1 MKKHTKLS
9 RNLLGGPLAAALLV
23 VPGWLGAQTA
33 PAASA
38 AASTAA
44 SDEAIKL
51 NPFEVVDEKDGTF
64 QSNNIGTGS
73 RLALDL
79 KDAPVPYSIINRE
92 FIDALGI
99 TDLKEAAAWATGN
112 TFYKTDNGSDSRG
125 LAGQYQSRGNVT
137 GNVTATNAPDN
148 YGTQRNFY
156 QNASIS
162 GDSYAVESY
171 DFGRGPNAAL
181 FGQGAGTGG
190 GDAGNGGLAGV
201 NSVQT
206 KRARLDAIKTTV
218 GVEIGSWKY
227 HRVTLD
233 YNRPITD
240 RLGVR
245 LNLVD
250 LDKAGWRMNDKQAT
264 RGISLAG
271 TYKLNTGGDLRLDLS
286 NEKRDQHTVGTGWDE
301 FISGWDG
308 ATVFRGPM
316 TNSMRSTNA
325 TAGLTSVANGSYGT
339 LQTFGNAGLTWNGE
353 SQGTQLFNGGN
364 PHYLYN
370 TSDGTVMNWQN
381 FMISRRADNTSR
393 TPLWTT
399 TAPNGAA
406 FVRADLPLQ
415 GNGQAQPAFG
425 VGRSFFAE
433 GNLPKDMFNR
443 AIQNSAFRI
452 PSQRFNSSAD
462 IPLVSQISRDAQLTY
477 TQQVGTN
484 LFFELGAD
492 ANRNNNTNR
501 NLDDPNPGG
510 RSAYLDLN
518 QIRPDGSPN
527 SNFLQPFSTVPMVQ
541 RLNTTSDRTLRLN
554 TAYVLNAGVWGSYNF
569 NVQGSASQRKS
580 VQREYQI
587 SVKANA
593 DPRNWGGGNDQIKEF
608 MYWNDAARGW
618 KEPINGTTVRFTDVD
633 WTNANNPV
641 MAPLAIRQPAWVL
654 TNWGESFIQ
663 SRYYTVQAT
672 AKYWEEK
679 IVFTGAYRRDLN
691 FGNSK
696 SGYPIGGNTSNRG
709 VLPANWDGITPIYRP
724 DAPADY
730 FSMTYVNKNPTTGAV
745 IGAGIPLLAL
755 TRPTSNNAFGVP
767 IPLAVYSGERF
778 RDDYNNPTNRSY
790 ANNKSYGVVYHV
802 TKQFSLLA
810 NFADSYTP
818 RSSITQDMTYA
829 IREPQMSKSRD
840 VGFTWNLFNNRLTG
854 KYNYYVQTRQ
864 NDSANALTG
873 INSLFQ
879 ANDATNADTTASGR
893 NIRGFQDFGN
903 GVDYQDRRNFGSE
916 VDLAFNPTRALR
928 FTANGT
934 TGSYSLD
941 NIQRLNKAYVPA
953 HAADFLQILQDAGG
967 MLDTSQKPVGAPN
980 APGLAVINSAV
991 TPASVADRDM
1001 AVASFNTIY
1010 VNYQTL
1016 LTQRT
1021 VRVSLPRSA
1030 NVFADYTLQTG
1041 VAKGLRIGMGVQWQK
1056 ALIGARNADTT
1067 LDAAGTSAIAFP
1079 GRNGDLS
1086 SRLWGNNNYVTQ
1098 MNLAYSFKLKD
1109 GNPLS
1114 VSLRINNFLNDRS
1127 KIYGDNGVFGGA
1139 GFPGT
1144 NGLRSP
1150 TGDLT
1155 KPNRENSP
1163 YVLSDIHEPINARL
1177 TASYTF
1183 GSSRSR

>member
-1 MKKHTKLS
+1 MKKPTKLS

-23 VPGWLGAQTA
+23 VPSWLGAQTA

-38 AASTAA
+38 AATAA
-44 SDEAIKL
+44 ASAPSDDTIKL

-112 TFYKTDNGSDSRG
+112 TFYNTDNGSDSRG

-206 KRARLDAIKTTV
+206 KRARFDQSTTSV
-218 GVEIGSWKY
+218 GLEIGSWNY
-227 HRVTLD
+227 RRVTLD
-233 YNRPITD
+233 YNRPIND
-240 RLGVR
+240 RVGIRV
-245 LNLVD
+245 NLVD
-250 LDKAGWRMNDKQAT
+250 LDKEGWRVNDKQAT
-264 RGISLAG
+264 RGLSFAA
-271 TYKLNTGGDLRLDLS
+271 TFKLNAGGEVRLDLS
-286 NEKRDQHTVGTGWDE
+286 NEKRDQHTVGSGWDE

-316 TNSMRSTNA
+316 TNSIRSTNA
-325 TAGLTSVANGSYGT
+325 TLGVTSVANASYGT
-339 LQTFGNAGLTWNGE
+339 IQSFGNTGLTWNGE
-353 SQGTQLFNGGN
+353 SQGVQTINGN

-370 TSDGTVMNWQN
+370 TGDGTVMNWQN
-381 FMISRRADNTSR
+381 FAISRRADATSR
-393 TPLWTT
+393 TPLWST

-406 FVRADLPLQ
+406 YVRANMAPQ
-415 GNGQAQPAFG
+415 GNGQDQPSFG

-433 GNLPKDMFNR
+433 GNLPADLFNR
-443 AIQNSAFRI
+443 QIQNSRFRI
-452 PSQRFNSSAD
+452 PSQRYNSSSD
-462 IPLVSQISRDAQLTY
+462 IPLVTQISRDAQLTY

-484 LFFELGAD
+484 LFFEVGAD

-518 QIRPDGSPN
+518 QLRPDGSPN
-527 SNFLQPFSTVPMVQ
+527 TNFLGAFSTVPMVQ
-541 RLNTTSDRTLRLN
+541 RLNTTSDRTLRTN
-554 TAYVLNAGVWGSYNF
+554 VAYILNAGKWGAYNF

-580 VQREYQI
+580 KQREYQI
-587 SVKANA
+587 SMMVNGDNRQWGQGSDQVKSLNFWS
-593 DPRNWGGGNDQIKEF
+593 DPVH
-608 MYWNDAARGW
+608 GW
-618 KEPINGTTVRFTDVD
+618 KEPINGTQVRFTDVTWD
-633 WTNANNPV
+633 TAQNNPTV
-641 MAPLAIRQPAWVL
+641 APTALRQPAWVL
-654 TNWGESFIQ
+654 TNWGESFVQ
-663 SRYYTVQAT
+663 SRYYTAQAT

-679 IVFTGAYRRDLN
+679 VVVTGAYRRDLN

-696 SGYPIGGNTSNRG
+696 SALPRG
-709 VLPANWDGITPIYRP
+709 LLPTNWNGSDAIYRP
-724 DAPADY
+724 DAPKDY
-730 FSMTYVNKNPTTGAV
+730 FTMTYIQKNTTTGVPVTGKA
-745 IGAGIPLLAL
+745 ILSAN
-755 TRPTSNNAFGVP
+755 RPTANNAFGVP
-767 IPLAVYSGERF
+767 VPIAIYNGERF

-790 ANNKSYGVVYHV
+790 SNNKSYGIVWHVV
-802 TKQFSLLA
+802 KQFSLLA

-818 RSSITQDMTYA
+818 RNSITLDMDNN
-829 IREPQMSKSRD
+829 IRDPQKSKSRD
-840 VGFTWNLFNNRLTG
+840 LGFTFSLLNNRLTG
-854 KYNYYVQTRQ
+854 KYNYYDQTRQ
-864 NDSANALTG
+864 NDSLNALTG
-873 INSLFQ
+873 INGLYQ
-879 ANDATNADTTASGR
+879 ANDATNADNTASGR
-893 NIRGFQDFGN
+893 NIRNIADLPGA
-903 GVDYQDRRNFGSE
+903 DYQDRRNFGAE
-916 VDLAFNPTRALR
+916 VDLAFNFNRALR

-934 TGSYSLD
+934 SGSYSLS
-941 NIQRLNKAYVPA
+941 NIGRLTKAYVPA

-980 APGLAVINSAV
+980 APGLAVINPGI
-991 TPASVADRDM
+991 TPALVADRDS
-1001 AVASFNTIY
+1001 AISNYNLIW
-1010 VNYQTL
+1010 VNFQNL
-1016 LTQRT
+1016 VTQRT
-1021 VRVSLPRSA
+1021 VRISLPRSA

-1041 VAKGLRIGMGVQWQK
+1041 RAKGLRIGVGVQWQK
-1056 ALIGARNADTT
+1056 ALIGAQSADTT
-1067 LDAAGTSAIAFP
+1067 LDPNNPIPTAIPFP
-1079 GRNGDLS
+1079 GRNGDNS
-1086 SRLWGNNNYVTQ
+1086 TRLWGNNNYVTQ
-1098 MNLAYSFKLKD
+1098 MNIAYAFKLKN
-1109 GNPLS
+1109 GNPLN

-1127 KIYGDNGVFGGA
+1127 KIFGDNGVFGGA

-1144 NGLRSP
+1144 TGLRQP
-1150 TGDLT
+1150 QGNLLL
-1155 KPNRENSP
+1155 PNRERQP
-1163 YVLSDIHEPINARL
+1163 YVLSSIHEPINARL
-1177 TASYTF
+1177 TASYKF
-1183 GSSRSR
+1183 GNSRSR